1 MSARTKTALNLL
13 KLGLLFG
20 VFALPPMVIGYV
32 VAGWSVAILFLFA
45 ALLTEA
51 TIYTFSDRIVL
62 SMLGARE
69 LVAGERPSLHSA
81 VERLSAR
88 AFVVKPRLY
97 LISDTFPR
105 SLSVGRGPTS
115 GSLVFSLGLLSTA
128 SPAELEGLIAH
139 ELVHIRNRDVAVQTT
154 SVAVAATMVELT
166 HVGGFF
172 KRGLLFVFAPIAA
185 AVESLMLSPKREY
198 AADAAASELCGSPH
212 GLADALVRID
222 QASELVS
229 FAASPTTEP
238 LYPVNPFG
246 HDDRLAR
253 MFESHPPFAERI
265 RRLRELD
272 PNWREKLLS
281 SEVEH

>member
-1 MSARTKTALNLL
+1 VRIATALNLF

-20 VFALPPMVIGYV
+20 VFALPPLAIGYL

-51 TIYTFSDRIVL
+51 TIYTFCDRIVL

-69 LVAGERPSLHSA
+69 LVAGERPNLHSA

-88 AFVVKPRLY
+88 ALVVKPRIY
-97 LISDTFPR
+97 LIPDNFPR

-115 GSLVFSLGLLSTA
+115 GSLVLSLGLLTTA
-128 SPAELEGLIAH
+128 SPAELEGLVAH
-139 ELVHIRNRDVAVQTT
+139 ELVHIHNRDVAVQTT
-154 SVAVAATMVELT
+154 SVAVAATIVELT
-166 HVGGFF
+166 HIGGFF
-172 KRGLLFVFAPIAA
+172 QRGLLFVFAPIAA
-185 AVESLMLSPKREY
+185 AVESLILSPRREY
-198 AADAAASELCGSPH
+198 QADAGAAELCGSPH
-212 GLADALVRID
+212 GLADGLLRIE
-222 QASELVS
+222 QASEMVS

-253 MFESHPPFAERI
+253 MFQTHPSFPERI

-272 PNWREKLLS
+272 PGWREKLLTPQR
-281 SEVEH
+281 